1 MFARN
6 FQHNRSKV
14 APYFQVIIM
23 MCEPTVVY
31 LQKLICNM
39 CDEPHYQ
46 CYNDYVV
53 DAGIV

>member
-46 CYNDYVV
+46 CYNDFVV
-53 DAGIV
+53 NDEKV